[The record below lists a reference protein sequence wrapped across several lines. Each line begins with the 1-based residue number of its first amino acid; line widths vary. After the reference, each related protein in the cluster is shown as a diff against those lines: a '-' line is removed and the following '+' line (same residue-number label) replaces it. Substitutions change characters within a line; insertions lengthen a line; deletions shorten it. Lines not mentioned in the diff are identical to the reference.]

1 MNKSDD
7 WLHVGA
13 LLAVALGAADA
24 FLYAAG
30 VLHQPAF
37 NHDADLFLIAGG
49 LAGFG
54 VKIVN
59 GLASIARNSNY
70 PATPGTAAPVD
81 PMTPAGPPPSAGSGG
96 H

>member
-1 MNKSDD
+1 MKFASDD

-13 LLAVALGAADA
+13 LLAVAIGAADA

-30 VLHQPAF
+30 IMHQPAF
-37 NHDADLFLIAGG
+37 NHDTDLLLIAGG

-59 GLASIARNSNY
+59 GLAAVARNNNY
-70 PATPGTAAPVD
+70 PPPE
-81 PMTPAGPPPSAGSGG
+81 PMTPATPPPPPPGSAGGS
-96 H
+96 